1 MKGEDLE
8 LIAIIETIKAE
19 QQKATDELAKE
30 EQHEFSK
37 EEAALQQATIEG
49 LDPRGPL
56 GTRFQRDAE
65 GGQNKAYKAL
75 AGNKAKADFR
85 RRWATA
91 QLQKV
96 VESREREDEWKQVD
110 TTKGEMVSIKELI
123 KREGADA
130 KKYIEKCAAL
140 GPPWI
145 FYDPMWERYECMV
158 MTRSHQDIFTKAWRL
173 KCARMRSSVEEQSP
187 TKKAVITAED
197 MYVYIYIYTH
207 MDKQIYICVYV
218 YIYIY
223 IYTYTHIHI
232 YLRTS
237 LPRPRPRPRPTR
249 RTPRSLSRRARLP

>member
-1 MKGEDLE
+1 MATPSQGPHREEELEIKGEDLE

-49 LDPRGPL
+49 LDPRGSL

-123 KREGADA
+123 KREGGADA

-140 GPPWI
+140 GPPWL
-145 FYDPMWERYECMV
+145 FWDPMWERYECMV

-197 MYVYIYIYTH
+197 MYVYIYIY
-207 MDKQIYICVYV
+207 
-218 YIYIY
+218 
-223 IYTYTHIHI
+223 IYTYG
-232 YLRTS
+232 
-237 LPRPRPRPRPTR
+237 
-249 RTPRSLSRRARLP
+249 